1 MFIVACFSR
10 ETRSTTATS
19 EEVTTLAKSGRR
31 DRSAT
36 KETMAAVTATANQN
50 RTAICS
56 VQNNRTSVTPEQRE
70 CARDSDNPPCA
81 RSRHGKRL
89 GSAHTPRAPMS
100 SYCHM
105 CGSVQKIWRL
115 AGTPAWTILTDVCF
129 WH

>member
-1 MFIVACFSR
+1 MLTIPESH
-10 ETRSTTATS
+10 
-19 EEVTTLAKSGRR
+19 R
-31 DRSAT
+31 DLLSAEQED
-36 KETMAAVTATANQN
+36 KRDSQ
-50 RTAICS
+50 
-56 VQNNRTSVTPEQRE
+56 QRE

-89 GSAHTPRAPMS
+89 GSAPTPCAPMS

-105 CGSVQKIWRL
+105 CGSVQKTWRL